1 MQERIVLIRLSLLLC
16 LIAGVP
22 NLRAILI
29 GQADFATFMFLLL
42 DICFIYAFTNIT
54 GMTNS

>member
-16 LIAGVP
+16 LIAGVL

-29 GQADFATFMFLLL
+29 GQADFTTFMFLLL
-42 DICFIYAFTNIT
+42 DICFIYAFTNIA